1 MTEGTDVNMTSQVD
15 CLNPYLFNQKITSV
29 QQRAVSSKSQP
40 LAECHYPLIALIAR
54 ITTKAP
60 FISKKIFLHGLINV
74 SVILHTVIQDI
85 QKTFKV
91 SFSIVVKILIVLIGI
106 IKPL

>member
-40 LAECHYPLIALIAR
+40 LAECHYPLI
-54 ITTKAP
+54 TTKAP

-74 SVILHTVIQDI
+74 SVILHTVIQYI